1 MRRGACDIGSLDV
14 CLTYRY
20 DKKVQQTQ
28 KYMTSLGID
37 LLAAQNMSSLDKWEI
52 SRDRVVINRKL
63 GEGAFGMV
71 YGGEALFEDKGWVSF
86 IRVSFQLGRNEN
98 PASYKFLF
106 YRWLWQ

>member
-1 MRRGACDIGSLDV
+1 
-14 CLTYRY
+14 
-20 DKKVQQTQ
+20 
-28 KYMTSLGID
+28 MTSLGID

-71 YGGEALFEDKGWVSF
+71 YGGESLFEDKGWVSF
-86 IRVSFQLGRNEN
+86 ILESFQLGRNEN

-106 YRWLWQ
+106 CRWLWQ

>member
-1 MRRGACDIGSLDV
+1 M

-28 KYMTSLGID
+28 NYMISLGID

-71 YGGEALFEDKGWVSF
+71 YGGEALFEDKGWVSLNLES
-86 IRVSFQLGRNEN
+86 IEHYRIES
-98 PASYKFLF
+98 PSASHKSLCF
-106 YRWLWQ
+106 RWL

>member
-1 MRRGACDIGSLDV
+1 M

-28 KYMTSLGID
+28 NYMMSLGID
-37 LLAAQNMSSLDKWEI
+37 LLAVQNMSSLDKWEI

-71 YGGEALFEDKGWVSF
+71 YGGEALFEDKGWVSLSLKS
-86 IRVSFQLGRNEN
+86 VEQYRNES
-98 PASYKFLF
+98 PSASDENLCF
-106 YRWLWQ
+106 RWL

>member
-1 MRRGACDIGSLDV
+1 
-14 CLTYRY
+14 
-20 DKKVQQTQ
+20 VQQTQ

-86 IRVSFQLGRNEN
+86 MLELFQLGRNKY

-106 YRWLWQ
+106 CRWL